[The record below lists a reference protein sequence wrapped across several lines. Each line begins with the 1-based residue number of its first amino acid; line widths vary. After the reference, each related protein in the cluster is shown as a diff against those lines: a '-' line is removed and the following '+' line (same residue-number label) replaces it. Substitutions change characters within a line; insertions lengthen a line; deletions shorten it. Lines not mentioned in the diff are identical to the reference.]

1 MPPAPTPKKNRIK
14 EKAKYLK
21 TITLAELEDF
31 RPWDNPK
38 NRQCFQ
44 PLFEGEAASVTAR
57 VRLFILETFR
67 LAYMRETEGAK
78 KISVPKLTA
87 KNKGS
92 FVMQIK
98 VANEYLEAS
107 RVKVEAMEDSAEK
120 DIMLW
125 KLDAVEEWM
134 EQWA

>member
-1 MPPAPTPKKNRIK
+1 
-14 EKAKYLK
+14 
-21 TITLAELEDF
+21 
-31 RPWDNPK
+31 
-38 NRQCFQ
+38 
-44 PLFEGEAASVTAR
+44 
-57 VRLFILETFR
+57 
-67 LAYMRETEGAK
+67 MRETEGAK